1 MAASTVAFRTAV
13 DQRWTVPVKNTFI
26 NFDAPPVQPAACFRS
41 STCPPLYRLGGSVAG
56 DEITWESA
64 TQELCHGMAPRLQ
77 RGADAPLLLSAARES
92 VLVTADP
99 EQPQEVEFSEA
110 LDSKSCKQDSEECP
124 ESPVAVETCAK
135 GKQGAEAEADA
146 ISDVSTKES
155 EGPPDSQAKGSV
167 VQQWTNVPSK
177 KKKTKGHSEETRPS
191 VAAKPQSGIRSEA
204 RGEQRES
211 APPAEN
217 RRERHSGRGEHHH
230 RGEPR
235 GSEPHQAVTSPKS
248 MGKGKGKGKGLP
260 YFHRIEVGVED
271 DPHFRVVQRLIG
283 PKGKHMQ
290 DIVNESPGA
299 KVWIIGRG
307 SRSWEDDVGPLMI
320 CVGAPTSSVFDSAVS
335 LAEDLLAQV
344 REEHRKFR

>member
-1 MAASTVAFRTAV
+1 MATSTVAFRTAV

-26 NFDAPPVQPAACFRS
+26 NFDAPPAKPAACFRS
-41 STCPPLYRLGGSVAG
+41 ATCPPLYRLGCSVTS

-64 TQELCHGMAPRLQ
+64 TQELCHCMAPRLQ
-77 RGADAPLLLSAARES
+77 RAAVAPLLLSAAQES
-92 VLVTADP
+92 IIVTADA
-99 EQPQEVEFSEA
+99 EQPQEVEISEA
-110 LDSKSCKQDSEECP
+110 SDSKSYKQDSEDP
-124 ESPVAVETCAK
+124 ESPVAVATCAK
-135 GKQGAEAEADA
+135 GKKGSEAEADA

-167 VQQWTNVPSK
+167 TQQWTNVPSK

-191 VAAKPQSGIRSEA
+191 VAAKPQSGIRGEA

-217 RRERHSGRGEHHH
+217 RRERPSGRGEHHY

-235 GSEPHQAVTSPKS
+235 GSELHQAATFPKS

-260 YFHRIEVGVED
+260 HFHRIEVGIED

-320 CVGAPTSSVFDSAVS
+320 CVGAPTSSVFESAVR